1 MQLRKYKK
9 EMKIIDKVQ
18 TRKLLFTTKETTQVF
33 SKRDMFLQTI
43 NMIRVEAFIT
53 LDPLITIDICV
64 WSIFYHMLH
73 SNSGGECANSLQI
86 KHFQLKY

>member
-18 TRKLLFTTKETTQVF
+18 TRKLLFTTKETTQV
-33 SKRDMFLQTI
+33 
-43 NMIRVEAFIT
+43 IRVEAFVT

-64 WSIFYHMLH
+64 
-73 SNSGGECANSLQI
+73 
-86 KHFQLKY
+86 